1 MSFVATYNDPAYN
14 GATSIAMQAGG
25 AAASSNLQVS
35 LGEDSAT
42 LTDGATTINCRAR
55 P

>member
-1 MSFVATYNDPAYN
+1 
-14 GATSIAMQAGG
+14 MQAGG

-35 LGEDSAT
+35 LGEDTAT
-42 LTDGATTINCRAR
+42 LTDGATTVNCRAR